1 VVNEKGCLETNG
13 GEKLAIY
20 RRLFGNLSAIVWQF
34 IGDYLAIYRRLF
46 GNLSAIVWQFI
57 GGCLAIYP
65 RLFDYSN

>member
-1 VVNEKGCLETNG
+1 
-13 GEKLAIY
+13 
-20 RRLFGNLSAIVWQF
+20 LFGNLSAIVWQF